1 MFATRVQTVYTK
13 IVLDFAPIPDVLV
26 LGAGPAALTLAA
38 ECSSRGLIT
47 QGIAPDPGAP
57 WSPRYGAWRD
67 ELPAVFSDAVA
78 HSWSAAAVHTPEKRR
93 LDRPYVCLSTP
104 ALQQI
109 LDKRCAGMHWV
120 DGFAEGLS
128 HEADATTVR
137 LRSGQRLRAR
147 VVVDATG
154 EGALLERSEA
164 TPAWQTAYGAI
175 ITTRGEHPWPL
186 DEIGLMDFRGEDEL
200 PTFLYAQP
208 LAPDRVFLEETTL
221 IRSPE
226 VPVSELRARLFQ
238 RLTRMG
244 IDISDVGDE
253 EHCRIRMMGS
263 RPVFAQRAVG
273 FGAAAGMV
281 HPASGYQLARLPA
294 AAEAVA
300 EALASNL
307 SSGPDVAA
315 RAAWQALWPAARQ
328 RQWALYRF
336 GAQILCDLDAH
347 DTRRFFD
354 AFFKIDSSLWTG
366 FMSATLSPLGL
377 ARAMAAVFSAA
388 SLSTRRQL
396 LSAGASPSGLDLL
409 RTISRPTP

>member
-38 ECSSRGLIT
+38 SCSSRGLIT
-47 QGIAPDPGAP
+47 QGVAPDPGKP
-57 WSPRYGAWRD
+57 WTPRYGAWRD
-67 ELPAVFSDAVA
+67 ELPDLFSDAVA
-78 HSWSAAAVHTPEKRR
+78 HTWAAAAVHTPEKRR

-104 ALQQI
+104 RLQGI

-128 HEADATTVR
+128 HEEEATTVL

-154 EGALLERSEA
+154 DGALLERSEA
-164 TPAWQTAYGAI
+164 PDAWQTAYGAI
-175 ITTRGEHPWPL
+175 FTIRGGHPWAL

-208 LAPDRVFLEETTL
+208 LGPDRVFLEETTL

-226 VPVSELRARLFQ
+226 VPIVELRTRLLQ
-238 RLTRMG
+238 RLSRMG
-244 IDISDVGDE
+244 VDPERVTDE

-263 RPVFAQRAVG
+263 RPVFGQRAVG

-294 AAEAVA
+294 AAESLA

-307 SSGPDVAA
+307 SAGPAVAS
-315 RAAWQALWPAARQ
+315 RAAWQALWPATRQ

-336 GAQILCDLDAH
+336 GAQILCGLDAD

-354 AFFKIDSSLWTG
+354 AFFQIEPTLWTG

>member
-1 MFATRVQTVYTK
+1 
-13 IVLDFAPIPDVLV
+13 
-26 LGAGPAALTLAA
+26 
-38 ECSSRGLIT
+38 
-47 QGIAPDPGAP
+47 
-57 WSPRYGAWRD
+57 
-67 ELPAVFSDAVA
+67 
-78 HSWSAAAVHTPEKRR
+78 
-93 LDRPYVCLSTP
+93 
-104 ALQQI
+104 
-109 LDKRCAGMHWV
+109 MHWV
-120 DGFAEGLS
+120 DGFAEALT
-128 HEADATTVR
+128 HEEDATTVT

-154 EGALLERSEA
+154 EGSLLERNEA
-164 TPAWQTAYGAI
+164 PAAWQTAYGALLTI
-175 ITTRGEHPWPL
+175 RGGHPWAL

-208 LAPDRVFLEETTL
+208 LSSDRVFVEETTL

-226 VPVSELRARLFQ
+226 VPISELRDRLFK
-238 RLTRMG
+238 RLSRMG
-244 IDISDVGDE
+244 IDIEDVADE
-253 EHCRIRMMGS
+253 EHCRIRMIGS
-263 RPVFAQRAVG
+263 RPVFGQRALG

-300 EALASNL
+300 DALASNL
-307 SSGPDVAA
+307 SDGAPKASAE
-315 RAAWQALWPAARQ
+315 AWKALWPASRQ

-336 GAQILCDLDAH
+336 GAKILCELDAE

-354 AFFKIDSSLWTG
+354 AFFKIDPSLWAG
-366 FMSATLSPLGL
+366 FLSATLSPLGL

-388 SLSTRRQL
+388 SISTRRQL